1 MAAITTNIRSTVE
14 KSFDGFIGQSNAV
27 YAVKRSLAIALS
39 REPVYLDR
47 TFLLLGPASTGKTD
61 LSKRVAG
68 ALGVP
73 FIRLDGHAVKT
84 REELF
89 DMIDEK
95 LLAAKQSAKH
105 AGEQSGMRML
115 EYPPFAVMIDE
126 VHTLGLRTQ
135 ESLLTALESDDRS
148 VVIKG
153 RDGRFV
159 AVLKQAFFIFATTK
173 PSELDDAFR
182 SRCTEIVLSRY
193 SVAEVAQIVARRFG
207 DLPAEIHTRIAM
219 CGRRVPRIALDIA
232 RDVRDEIAISD
243 GDLIDACVRRVM
255 LGRGIVSRNGLT
267 LHDLQYLE
275 VLARE
280 NGPIGERRLLS
291 MLPDVESERVRD
303 EIEPYLV
310 QLGYVRQLRDGRE
323 ITRVNV
329 IDPEGWSGREVL
341 EKLKESLKAPQQSS
355 LFAQESF

>member
-1 MAAITTNIRSTVE
+1 MTAITTNIRNTVD
-14 KSFDGFIGQSNAV
+14 KAFDGFIGQSNAV

-39 REPVYLDR
+39 REPIYLDR
-47 TFLLLGPASTGKTD
+47 TFLLVGPASTGKTD

-95 LLAAKQSAKH
+95 LFTVGQTAKH
-105 AGEQSGMRML
+105 TGEQSGMRVL

-148 VVIKG
+148 AVIKG

-173 PSELDDAFR
+173 ASELDDAFR

-193 SVAEVAQIVARRFG
+193 TVEEVAQIVARRFA

-219 CGRRVPRIALDIA
+219 CGRRVPRTALDIA
-232 RDVRDEIAISD
+232 RDVRDEIAISE
-243 GDLIDACVRRVM
+243 GDHVDDCVRRVM

-267 LHDLQYLE
+267 LNDLQYLE

-280 NGPIGERRLLS
+280 GGPVGERRLLS

-310 QLGYVRQLRDGRE
+310 QLGYIRQLRDGRE
-323 ITRVNV
+323 ITRVNI
-329 IDPEGWSGREVL
+329 IDPHGLSGREALDVL
-341 EKLKESLKAPQQSS
+341 KKSLETPRQAAM
-355 LFAQESF
+355 FA